1 VIVRSYPQMLG
12 RFDARAFL
20 QDVLDELEGPE
31 GTRRVDGR
39 LEKLLKVMACR
50 GAVKAG
56 QRLSAEQMRRLL
68 EEREAAGAGET
79 CPHGRPVSIVI
90 AQRELERQFGRT

>member
-1 VIVRSYPQMLG
+1 MLG

-56 QRLSAEQMRRLL
+56 QRLSPEQMRRLL
-68 EEREAAGAGET
+68 EEREEAGAGET

-90 AQRELERQFGRT
+90 ARRELERQFGRT